1 MQSYNTD
8 LLMLIETNLQEEET
22 EMLLSDDDN
31 Y

>member
-8 LLMLIETNLQEEET
+8 LLMLIETNLQEEST
-22 EMLLSDDDN
+22 DMLLSDDHN

>member
-8 LLMLIETNLQEEET
+8 LLMLIETKLQEEET
-22 EMLLSDDDN
+22 EMLLSDDEN

>member
-8 LLMLIETNLQEEET
+8 LLMLIETKLQEEET
-22 EMLLSDDDN
+22 EILLSDDEN